1 MHLFTDNQVT
11 HLYVASGLQNTEGSM
26 VTGNVAFRKIGD
38 SMYML
43 FKSKKGDI
51 QRSDII
57 DIKNIMWAK
66 ATRASVMTRKARKTT
81 ITIGSG
87 ASATLVAGQTYI
99 VNLRFDHYQGMSD
112 EDITYKVGSY
122 LATSNSD
129 TTSTAAEAIASELA
143 ANLGMGWDSTNHQS
157 TASNS
162 TVNSLDN
169 NLVTISVSSNV
180 ITITEKFQPWH
191 LGTMQVVP
199 VYFSASVAPIVSG
212 GIETTSW
219 ATVANDLEDSGTTLV
234 NSKDI
239 ADMEYFYMGERGDQ
253 YRLNG
258 FPNYIPTD
266 YLVEAGNKY
275 GYDTFQIHY
284 YYVGSNEQA
293 QKSEKDL
300 IIVAPFAQ
308 SSTNA
313 TKFGDIMEAIIGSTG
328 SSGATFAYVSQ
339 ITPEKK
345 LA

>member
-11 HLYVASGLQNTEGSM
+11 HLYVASGLQNTENSM

-81 ITIGSG
+81 ITIGSS
-87 ASATLVAGQTYI
+87 ASDTLIAGQTYI

-122 LATSNSD
+122 TATSNTD
-129 TTSTAAEAIASELA
+129 TTADAATAIANELK
-143 ANLGMGWDSTNHQS
+143 ANLGISTNG
-157 TASNS
+157 
-162 TVNSLDN
+162 TVNSLDKD
-169 NLVTISVSSNV
+169 LVTITVGSSTTANV

-234 NSKDI
+234 NSKNI

-266 YLVEAGNKY
+266 YLVNPDNTN
-275 GYDTFQIHY
+275 GYDVFQIHY

-308 SSTNA
+308 SSTDA
-313 TKFGDIMEAIIGSTG
+313 TKFGDIMEAVIGSTG